1 LTEIYLC
8 GICSCQEILRRNG
21 RGQLLLLRAEART
34 AKAFDQYG
42 EMEGGLPTMPPHHPD
57 TPAEHQPEV
66 SQNG

>member
-1 LTEIYLC
+1 
-8 GICSCQEILRRNG
+8 LRRNG